1 MGKPTRRIRGIGP
14 PSPFHPA
21 GAFRNVKGWWA
32 LPKRERVRMRH
43 GAYVAAA
50 VVVVGVCVI
59 AALLWLIDRL

>member
-14 PSPFHPA
+14 PSPFYPA
-21 GAFRNVKGWWA
+21 GAFRNVKSWWA
-32 LPKRERVRMRH
+32 LPKGERVRMRH
-43 GAYVAAA
+43 GAYVAAT